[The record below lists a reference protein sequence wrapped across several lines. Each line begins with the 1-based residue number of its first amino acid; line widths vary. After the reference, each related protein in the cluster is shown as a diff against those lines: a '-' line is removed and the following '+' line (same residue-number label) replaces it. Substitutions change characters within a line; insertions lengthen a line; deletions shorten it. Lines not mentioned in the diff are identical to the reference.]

1 MRAASDGDN
10 LLSFFSWR
18 SACRGECICSGALLW
33 TVVSRAFC
41 WGVSRVLAA
50 DAADAAAN
58 SAAYVAQAS
67 PAAPSGDSIESGRG
81 LKSRRKPFVQL
92 DPSCDPLCALAHRCR
107 KGSVTVTAPCSPLS
121 VAVQTSHQGAFS
133 MRSPWYFDGGAASAS
148 TTNRPV
154 TLGVSSP

>member
-10 LLSFFSWR
+10 FCHSSAGVAHAVENVSVLALFSGR
-18 SACRGECICSGALLW
+18 SSPEHSAGA
-33 TVVSRAFC
+33 F
-41 WGVSRVLAA
+41 SRVLAA